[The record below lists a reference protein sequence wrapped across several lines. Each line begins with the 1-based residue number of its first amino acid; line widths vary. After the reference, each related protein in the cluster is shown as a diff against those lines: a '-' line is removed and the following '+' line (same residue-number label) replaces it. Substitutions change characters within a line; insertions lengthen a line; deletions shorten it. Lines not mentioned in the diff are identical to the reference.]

1 MATLFQIA
9 PPPHRQLPG
18 FTSLSAALFSP
29 IASIAPKTHCAFCL
43 SISFSISSPIPAA
56 NRIEA
61 PWGSGESALFTP
73 YPQKLN
79 CAWHALSA
87 QSVLLEGIK
96 RIPCSEEVTQS
107 QQVGEEGPWGPC
119 HRAPP
124 GSSCHGLE
132 SSAPLSPSCLQLGR
146 PWAWTPQVGGGDLL
160 QAAQQV
166 HFLTPP
172 PTPDHP
178 LAGGETPAPPWTHE
192 TRVCVLTKSLG
203 PYECTFQFEK
213 PRWPAHKC
221 PLLSG

>member
-9 PPPHRQLPG
+9 PPPHRHLPG
-18 FTSLSAALFSP
+18 FTSVSAALFSP

-56 NRIEA
+56 SRIDA

-87 QSVLLEGIK
+87 QSVFLEGIK
-96 RIPCSEEVTQS
+96 RIPCSEEVTLS

-119 HRAPP
+119 HGAPP

-146 PWAWTPQVGGGDLL
+146 PWAWTPQVGGGTCSKLPSRCTSSP
-160 QAAQQV
+160 
-166 HFLTPP
+166 HPP
-172 PTPDHP
+172 PRTIPWQVVKLQLHP
-178 LAGGETPAPPWTHE
+178 
-192 TRVCVLTKSLG
+192 G
-203 PYECTFQFEK
+203 PMRPESAF
-213 PRWPAHKC
+213 
-221 PLLSG
+221 